1 MDEAAKHLV
10 NQFVQVCINP
20 ALCPEDCQNLY
31 RDMLDNLKEEQ
42 ALPTRAKPCDK
53 TAVQRHMV

>member
-1 MDEAAKHLV
+1 MGEAAKHLV

-20 ALCPEDCQNLY
+20 TLCPEDCQNLY

-42 ALPTRAKPCDK
+42 SLPSRAEPCDK